1 MDNIELGS
9 MLKDS
14 FGSLQ
19 RYIELQ
25 LKYNKLL
32 LTQKLSEILS
42 LIVLFVILLGL
53 SGFILIFLSLA
64 FVNWFGEH
72 YGSVYTGFLWVSLF
86 YAIIAILIF
95 LFRKPLLFNPLRNLF
110 GNILFREEA
119 ANNVEIPFKTKEE
132 LQINITRCKAELQIE
147 TDELKSKIELLGDKL
162 TLNNILISAGKSL
175 YQTFVTTS
183 NIVKVSALLAGK
195 ILNRSNKS
203 KKNKSSD
210 KEEND

>member
-1 MDNIELGS
+1 MENIELGG

-64 FVNWFGEH
+64 FVNWYGEH
-72 YGSVYTGFLWVSLF
+72 FGSLFHGYLWVTLF
-86 YAIIAILIF
+86 YALLAILIY
-95 LFRKPLLFNPLRNLF
+95 LLRKPLLFGPLRIVF

-119 ANNVEIPFKTKEE
+119 LNKEDVPFTTKEE
-132 LQINITRCKAELQIE
+132 LSINIAKCKAELHVE
-147 TDELKSKIELLGDKL
+147 TEELKAKVESLGENL
-162 TLNNILISAGKSL
+162 TITNIILNVGKSL
-175 YQTFVTTS
+175 YNSYVTTS
-183 NIVKVSALLAGK
+183 NIVKVSAFLMSKLL
-195 ILNRSNKS
+195 S
-203 KKNKSSD
+203 KKKKKRKKDQEEEESD
-210 KEEND
+210 